1 MLLKNEQ
8 LEILSIPMPLSMHDC
23 NKCGTD
29 LIPGENWLES
39 SQKKNDYICTPCLH
53 ERHAIWRGPDGRRLG
68 TYVVSESE
76 KTGLTRKEILV
87 RDKHLFYR
95 RDGAIKEYKL
105 ERKVP
110 EFHYPEEHE
119 RRLRNNG
126 KTQETAI
133 RAKREGHKDGFMY
146 SLWHPRSPEF
156 IKVGR
161 AYDPIS
167 RLSDYNVGCPDALYE
182 MLYVSEYFK
191 NNIVA
196 EASVHA
202 CLKVDGYHHRG
213 EWFKMD
219 LDTSIKYIKKYVEPV
234 Q

>member
-8 LEILSIPMPLSMHDC
+8 LEILSIPIPLIMHDC

-29 LIPGENWLES
+29 LIAGENWLES
-39 SQKKNDYICTPCLH
+39 NQIKHDYICTPCQH

-68 TYVVSESE
+68 TYVSSES
-76 KTGLTRKEILV
+76 KRTGLTRREVLD

-95 RDGAIKEYKL
+95 RDGSVKEYKP

-146 SLWHPRSPEF
+146 ALWHPRSPEF

-182 MLYVSEYFK
+182 MPYVSEYFK

-196 EASVHA
+196 EASVHTS
-202 CLKVDGYHHRG
+202 LKKDGLHHRG
-213 EWFKMD
+213 EWFKLD
-219 LDTSIKYIKKYVEPV
+219 LDTAIKYIKHYVEPI
-234 Q
+234 